1 MKLHVFH
8 MFHTSHTFLH
18 VWVDG
23 QAVVANRTLVAPP
36 PCVASLLQWRRVRVR
51 LLVRV
56 CLLMRVFLLMRVC
69 LLMRVFLLM
78 RVRLQVR
85 CSVRELL
92 DKGEAWHVKV
102 KEALAEH
109 KQ

>member
-1 MKLHVFH
+1 MKLHMFH

-56 CLLMRVFLLMRVC
+56 CLLMRVFLLMRV
-69 LLMRVFLLM
+69 
-78 RVRLQVR
+78 RLQVR

>member
-1 MKLHVFH
+1 M
-8 MFHTSHTFLH
+8 
-18 VWVDG
+18 
-23 QAVVANRTLVAPP
+23 
-36 PCVASLLQWRRVRVR
+36 R